1 MISENS
7 FKNKVQIILNN
18 FNAGNFENTLA
29 LIKKLLKEIPNHEY
43 LLNMQGLCYQK
54 LNDFENASK
63 TFLFLIKIN
72 SSNYT
77 AKNNYA
83 TLLKSN
89 GNILEAKNILENII
103 IKVPNYIAAINNLA
117 NLYRELGNFNK
128 AIELYNQI
136 LKNTD
141 ENKSY
146 SKKQLGIIH
155 YNLSLCY
162 QQTGDKEKSL
172 INAKKTLMYD
182 ENITQVYNIISSLT
196 DYSDKNLDNDVVEME
211 NRNKDNSLDNLAK
224 VPIYF
229 SIGKAYED
237 RKEYEKSFNNYFQA
251 NKLFYNLNKYNFDK
265 DLKNL
270 ENLKVTFQKEEVLSL
285 KNTNSTN
292 FNFIFICGMPRSGTT
307 LIEQIISTHN
317 EVSGLGETNYLD
329 QIIDKK
335 FDLLDKD
342 LDNKIKTNFNK
353 NKDDLVDIYQ
363 KKVDLLNPQ
372 NKVITDK
379 SLLNFKNVGFIKV
392 FFPNSKIIINQRD
405 FKNNFLSIFKN
416 YLPALKWTF
425 SKEDIEKYYKLY
437 QEYKEFW
444 FKIFP
449 NEIYFLEYEDLIDNT
464 EIVTK
469 KILKFC
475 ELSWDPS
482 CLKFYEKNQTPIK
495 TASVNQANKAIYKDS
510 KDKFSLFEKY
520 FK

>member
-196 DYSDKNLDNDVVEME
+196 DYSDKNLDSDVVEME
-211 NRNKDNSLDNLAK
+211 NRNKGNSLDM
-224 VPIYF
+224 
-229 SIGKAYED
+229 SI
-237 RKEYEKSFNNYFQA
+237 
-251 NKLFYNLNKYNFDK
+251 
-265 DLKNL
+265 
-270 ENLKVTFQKEEVLSL
+270 
-285 KNTNSTN
+285 
-292 FNFIFICGMPRSGTT
+292 IHI
-307 LIEQIISTHN
+307 
-317 EVSGLGETNYLD
+317 
-329 QIIDKK
+329 
-335 FDLLDKD
+335 
-342 LDNKIKTNFNK
+342 
-353 NKDDLVDIYQ
+353 
-363 KKVDLLNPQ
+363 
-372 NKVITDK
+372 
-379 SLLNFKNVGFIKV
+379 
-392 FFPNSKIIINQRD
+392 
-405 FKNNFLSIFKN
+405 
-416 YLPALKWTF
+416 
-425 SKEDIEKYYKLY
+425 
-437 QEYKEFW
+437 
-444 FKIFP
+444 
-449 NEIYFLEYEDLIDNT
+449 
-464 EIVTK
+464 
-469 KILKFC
+469 
-475 ELSWDPS
+475 
-482 CLKFYEKNQTPIK
+482 
-495 TASVNQANKAIYKDS
+495 
-510 KDKFSLFEKY
+510 
-520 FK
+520 

>member
-1 MISENS
+1 MISENI
-7 FKNKVQIILNN
+7 FKSKVQIIINN
-18 FNAGNFENTLA
+18 FNAGNFENTLT

-72 SSNYT
+72 SANYT

-83 TLLKSN
+83 SLLKKN
-89 GNILEAKNILENII
+89 GNVLEAKKILENII
-103 IKVPNYIAAINNLA
+103 NKVPNYIAALNNLA
-117 NLYRELGNFNK
+117 NLNQELGNYNK
-128 AIELYNQI
+128 AIELFNQI
-136 LKNTD
+136 LKDNVED
-141 ENKSY
+141 KNY

-162 QQTGDKEKSL
+162 QQIGEKEKSL
-172 INAKKTLMYD
+172 LHAKKTLIND
-182 ENITQVYNIISSLT
+182 KNITQVYNIISSLT
-196 DYSDKNLDNDVVEME
+196 DYSNETLNNDIIDME
-211 NRNKDNSLDNLAK
+211 NHIKNNFLDNLAK

-237 RKEYEKSFNNYFQA
+237 KKEYEKSFNNYFQA
-251 NKLFYNLNKYNFDK
+251 NKLFNNYNKYDFSK
-265 DLKNL
+265 DLEIL
-270 ENLKVTFQKEEVLSL
+270 ENLKVTFQKKEILSL
-285 KNTNSTN
+285 RNTNNTN

-317 EVSGLGETNYLD
+317 KVTGLGETSYLE
-329 QIIDKK
+329 QIINKK
-335 FDLLDKD
+335 FNLLDKD
-342 LDNKIKTNFNK
+342 LCNKIKSHFNK
-353 NKDDLVDIYQ
+353 NKDELVDLYQ
-363 KKVDLLNPQ
+363 EKIDFLNPR
-372 NKVITDK
+372 NKTITDK
-379 SLLNFKNVGFIKV
+379 SLLNFKNIGFIKV
-392 FFPNSKIIINQRD
+392 FFPNSKIIICERD

-444 FKIFP
+444 FKAYP
-449 NEIYFLEYEDLIDNT
+449 NKIYFLEYEDLVDET
-464 EIVTK
+464 EVVTK
-469 KILKFC
+469 KILEFC

-510 KDKFSLFEKY
+510 IDKFSLFEKY